1 MQNHVGSDEVRA
13 ALEGAK
19 QLLEWFTPQDIAETV
34 GFVARLPP
42 RVNLPRITVMLTGQP
57 A

>member
-1 MQNHVGSDEVRA
+1 MQYHVGSDEVRA

-19 QLLEWFTPQDIAETV
+19 QLLEWFTPQDIAEIV
-34 GFVARLPP
+34 GFVASLPP
-42 RVNLPRITVMLTGQP
+42 RVNLLRMTVMLTGQP

>member
-19 QLLEWFTPQDIAETV
+19 QLLEWLTPQDIAEIV
-34 GFVARLPP
+34 GFVASLPP
-42 RVNLPRITVMLTGQP
+42 RVNLPRITVMPTGQP